1 MKRTT
6 IWMSFCAACF
16 LISLVSCEPRKAM
29 ALKET
34 IAQKE
39 RVAYKI
45 LLDKNGPESKKLDLL
60 VKEDYPGAL
69 ALLNEEEQAFN
80 GLISSL
86 DSLSVDDI
94 KQGSELKK
102 AAIDYY
108 AALKELYTYDRVQIA
123 HQDSLS
129 GLKGEALYAG
139 QNKILE
145 LNKQKQLLFDKV
157 FEKESALHKE
167 QESFNT
173 ANNIK

>member
-6 IWMSFCAACF
+6 IWMFFCAACL
-16 LISLVSCEPRKAM
+16 LISLVSCEPRKAIT
-29 ALKET
+29 LKET

-60 VKEDYPGAL
+60 IKEDYPGAL
-69 ALLNEEEQAFN
+69 ALLEQEEQAFN

-108 AALKELYTYDRVQIA
+108 TALKELHTYDRVQIA
-123 HQDSLS
+123 HQDALS

-157 FEKESALHKE
+157 FEKENAFHKE